1 MWAKRLTFFAN
12 SDSMKILLANKF
24 YYRRGGDCIYMLN
37 LEQLLKA
44 HGHEVAVFA
53 MDYPE
58 NLDTP
63 WKKYFPKTMSKVK
76 AFTRPF
82 GDGETKRKFSQLLD
96 DFQPDVVHLNNIHT
110 QLSPV
115 IAELAH
121 GYGCRVVWTLHDYK
135 LLCPRYDCLREISGK
150 LANCEL
156 CFNGNKKACLDYKC
170 MKGSKLASFIG
181 YREAEKWNRE
191 RLEKATDVF
200 VCPSQFMADKM
211 VQGGFEK
218 RKMKTICNFIDVEKC
233 RFSNTDCT
241 EYTDF
246 SLTTNLTNKT
256 NDLKAPTEITETTE
270 SSFLTTNLTNK
281 TNIDSS
287 FSNTERTENT
297 EGRLFGDG
305 SSNTNCTNNT
315 KQRSAAEGNCKSLA
329 VGKSKANKANAVQD
343 DAEKIRSIREIRGS
357 SKNDMRGSSE
367 DNMRGMLYQP
377 KKGEY
382 YCFIGRLS
390 HEKGARTLIEAANQ
404 LPYKL
409 VVIGGGP
416 LMDELKAV
424 ANDNVEFVGFKQ
436 WDDIKQLV
444 GKARFS
450 VIPSEWYENNPLS
463 VIEAQ
468 CLGTPVL
475 GANIGG
481 IPELT
486 EYTFESGNVEDLKE
500 KIEGMWNATF
510 DYNKLASES
519 MARYDAESYYR
530 QIMEVYKK

>member
-1 MWAKRLTFFAN
+1 MASFRGSHCQPSKRLTFFAN

-211 VQGGFEK
+211 VQGGFSNT
-218 RKMKTICNFIDVEKC
+218 KMKTICNFIDVEKC
-233 RFSNTDCT
+233 RFSNT
-241 EYTDF
+241 
-246 SLTTNLTNKT
+246 
-256 NDLKAPTEITETTE
+256 
-270 SSFLTTNLTNK
+270 
-281 TNIDSS
+281 
-287 FSNTERTENT
+287 ERTENT
-297 EGRLFGDG
+297 E
-305 SSNTNCTNNT
+305 
-315 KQRSAAEGNCKSLA
+315 K
-329 VGKSKANKANAVQD
+329 
-343 DAEKIRSIREIRGS
+343 
-357 SKNDMRGSSE
+357 
-367 DNMRGMLYQP
+367 
-377 KKGEY
+377 Y

-424 ANDNVEFVGFKQ
+424 AHDNVEFVGFKQ
-436 WDDIKQLV
+436 WEDIKQLV
-444 GKARFS
+444 GNARFS

-500 KIEGMWNATF
+500 KIKGMWNATF

>member
-1 MWAKRLTFFAN
+1 
-12 SDSMKILLANKF
+12 MKILLANKF

-37 LEQLLKA
+37 LEKLLKA

-63 WKKYFPKTMSKVK
+63 WKKYFPKNMSKLM

-82 GDGETKRKFSQLLD
+82 GSHEVKSTFKKLLD
-96 DFQPDVVHLNNIHT
+96 DFKPDVVHLNNVHT

-115 IAELAH
+115 MAELAH
-121 GYGCRVVWTLHDYK
+121 QWGIKVVWTLHDYK
-135 LLCPRYDCLREISGK
+135 LLCPRYDCLKNGNTI
-150 LANCEL
+150 CET
-156 CFNGNKKACLDYKC
+156 CFNGDKKACLDNKC

-181 YREAEKWNRE
+181 FKEAIVWNRE
-191 RLEKATDVF
+191 RLEASTDVF
-200 VCPSQFMADKM
+200 ICPSQFMADKM
-211 VQGGFEK
+211 VQGGFSK
-218 RKMKTICNFIDVEKC
+218 SKMQTLCNFIDVEKC
-233 RFSNTDCT
+233 KFSSTDD
-241 EYTDF
+241 TDDVE
-246 SLTTNLTNKT
+246 LL
-256 NDLKAPTEITETTE
+256 
-270 SSFLTTNLTNK
+270 
-281 TNIDSS
+281 
-287 FSNTERTENT
+287 
-297 EGRLFGDG
+297 
-305 SSNTNCTNNT
+305 
-315 KQRSAAEGNCKSLA
+315 
-329 VGKSKANKANAVQD
+329 
-343 DAEKIRSIREIRGS
+343 
-357 SKNDMRGSSE
+357 
-367 DNMRGMLYQP
+367 P
-377 KKGEY
+377 KKEDY

-390 HEKGARTLIEAANQ
+390 HEKGAKTLIEAANQ

-409 VVIGGGP
+409 VIIGGGP

-424 ANDNVEFVGFKQ
+424 ANTNIEFVGFKQ

-486 EYTFESGNVEDLKE
+486 DYTFSSGNIADLKT
-500 KIEGMWNATF
+500 KIEKMWNSEF
-510 DYNKLASES
+510 DYQQIASD
-519 MARYDAESYYR
+519 AQHRYDAETYYDKL
-530 QIMEVYKK
+530 INIYK